1 MSPRGKGVVLAVLCA
16 FLAVVVALPTEAKE
30 AKKEPRP
37 RVTTV
42 KVDTSASYSAIFE
55 GGESGTEASCS
66 VSCGNG
72 TGYICTGASVYC
84 ADGVGCTATTGSHM
98 VGGNCQ
104 AT

>member
-1 MSPRGKGVVLAVLCA
+1 MFPRGKGVVLAVLCA
-16 FLAVVVALPTEAKE
+16 FLAVVVALPAE

-37 RVTTV
+37 RVTKV

-66 VSCGNG
+66 VSCGDG
-72 TGYICTGASVYC
+72 TGYICSGASVYC

-104 AT
+104 AS